1 MSIGGSRGRC
11 EHNTPLGQF
20 CRWCNSFTEILK
32 GQNQMTAELEAL
44 LKQAAKRPMTVEEI
58 FEQRVSWVWGQLP
71 HDDPRTIDQ
80 VRDALTTLN
89 APDGR

>member
-1 MSIGGSRGRC
+1 M
-11 EHNTPLGQF
+11 TPSDLQEQL
-20 CRWCNSFTEILK
+20 RQAAQRK
-32 GQNQMTAELEAL
+32 MTASEL
-44 LKQAAKRPMTVEEI
+44 
-58 FEQRVSWVWGQLP
+58 FEQRVSFVWGQLP